1 MFIIKFF
8 SEKVVKKTTVGNVTI
23 VQTEKSE
30 KAIICDDSE
39 LSDKDEAEGDD
50 SELDSDDSEA
60 SSSQNTPAEVIPK
73 VKTVRPAI
81 KQ

>member
-1 MFIIKFF
+1 M
-8 SEKVVKKTTVGNVTI
+8 TI

-30 KAIICDDSE
+30 KAIICDDGD

-50 SELDSDDSEA
+50 SELDSDDSESSA
-60 SSSQNTPAEVIPK
+60 SQPTIPDPVPK